1 MQNDKLK
8 NSFVFRSSFSVHHSL
23 FLASL
28 TTVFPFPL
36 SSRTAA
42 VVRKGTLTGK
52 EGFMKVSG
60 VLAWHPQVAM
70 TKDEIDEFLS
80 GRWIARLA
88 THGTDGYPHIAPLWY
103 YWDGECFYV
112 SLTRNRQSCK
122 NLKHNP
128 RCSVVIDMDD
138 RPLMGM
144 RSNLAKAVLI
154 FGDAE
159 MTEVGSGQK
168 VTIAAGPW
176 KGEYTPEQAVAMLS
190 NRYGLFERDGAL
202 GMTREAFRG
211 MFAQQG
217 IQESQIFKDN
227 IGRVF
232 TKIIPKKIQAW
243 DFSKSPIEYVPEKG
257 AGS

>member
-1 MQNDKLK
+1 
-8 NSFVFRSSFSVHHSL
+8 
-23 FLASL
+23 
-28 TTVFPFPL
+28 
-36 SSRTAA
+36 
-42 VVRKGTLTGK
+42 
-52 EGFMKVSG
+52 MKVSG
-60 VLAWHPQVAM
+60 VLAWHPEVAM

-88 THGTDGYPHIAPLWY
+88 THGKDGYPHIAPLWY

-122 NLKHNP
+122 NLKTNP

-154 FGDAE
+154 FGDAQ

-168 VTIAAGPW
+168 VTIGAGPW
-176 KGEYTPEQAVAMLS
+176 KGEYTPEQGVAMLS

-202 GMTREAFRG
+202 GMTREAFRD
-211 MFAQQG
+211 MFAQQD

-227 IGRVF
+227 IGRIF
-232 TKIIPKKIQAW
+232 TKIVPKKIQAW
-243 DFSKSPIEYVPEKG
+243 DFSKSPIEYEKGKG
-257 AGS
+257 AGD